1 MDAALTGDRPAVPA
15 LDGPPPGVGADTLA
29 LCQQVREAEVLH
41 FPAWCAVIDNLRS
54 RRPRELPP
62 EVVKLE
68 RERLADLHVTIERL
82 REHCALDMDRA
93 ERECHALMRAQ
104 VEGDLASTAA
114 LRVTRGGEAR
124 VAIRSQ
130 ANEQR
135 AALYETRDALCCGR
149 GWPHTGEIVTAVASV
164 YDQTA
169 DGGRR
174 FHRGEAIYSGARDT
188 HNTSH
193 AVQVPGLSVNRGEF
207 HLAWEPHEHW
217 GNANPSGDI
226 AMRVAADPDRR
237 LPCPLPRWPT
247 EADVDGIDEHAGL
260 AVGEQM
266 PLL

>member
-1 MDAALTGDRPAVPA
+1 VDAALTGEPRAVAAVTAPAA
-15 LDGPPPGVGADTLA
+15 GVRTDTLT
-29 LCQQVREAEVLH
+29 LCQQVREAEARH
-41 FPAWCAVIDNLRS
+41 FPAWCAVIDNQRS
-54 RRPRELPP
+54 RRPRELPSD
-62 EVVKLE
+62 VVELE
-68 RERLADLHVTIERL
+68 HERLADVNAAVERL

-93 ERECHALMRAQ
+93 ERECHALMRLQ

-124 VAIRSQ
+124 EAIRST

-135 AALYETRDALCCGR
+135 TALFETRDALCCGR
-149 GWPHTGEIVTAVASV
+149 GWPHTGELVIATASI
-164 YDQTA
+164 YDSTA
-169 DGGRR
+169 DGGERV
-174 FHRGEAIYSGARDT
+174 HQGACVYTGSYDT

-193 AVQVPGLSVNRGEF
+193 TVQAPGLGEF

-217 GNANPSGDI
+217 GNADPNGDI
-226 AMRVAADPDRR
+226 TMRVAARAERR